1 MDTKPSV
8 ISKDFVTEVAKYF
21 MAFLET
27 DFRKR
32 TQPKRNLT
40 TRVNKG
46 LSTGLYLDK
55 YSSLYRELYKNFV
68 GGFPKESIDVKL
80 GQHTTKISDRLV
92 SLLEQRIEQ
101 LTEGEVT
108 ATVKGTTKEI
118 NQLRLDNQKD
128 YDNFF
133 ENSLDVVKLKI
144 DSSIVTPLINDI
156 QQSLEAS
163 GLSVESGL
171 FQLETDAT
179 AKVYSLAEDSI
190 ADLLEEFFATTQ
202 DSKALEKSLAGIF
215 VLQTRMQKYC
225 N

>member
-27 DFRKR
+27 DFKKR

-55 YSSLYRELYKNFV
+55 YPTLYREIYKNFV
-68 GGFPKESIDVKL
+68 GGFAKESFEIEL
-80 GQHTTKISDRLV
+80 GKYTTKISDRLV
-92 SLLEQRIEQ
+92 SLLDQRIDQ
-101 LTEGEVT
+101 LSDDDITNTLKEI
-108 ATVKGTTKEI
+108 TKEV

-128 YDNFF
+128 YDNYF
-133 ENSLDVVKLKI
+133 ETSLEVIKNKFDTNVI
-144 DSSIVTPLINDI
+144 APLLNDI
-156 QQSLEAS
+156 EQSLEAAGWS
-163 GLSVESGL
+163 AESSI

-179 AKVYSLAEDSI
+179 EKVYA
-190 ADLLEEFFATTQ
+190 F
-202 DSKALEKSLAGIF
+202 
-215 VLQTRMQKYC
+215 
-225 N
+225 